1 MVKWI
6 IEFLGIMVIFRL
18 EEKVAK
24 QIQMYLLL
32 SLFGF
37 ILGCAPAISPE
48 LRREADTSVT
58 FREIQADPVA
68 YKGKIVLWGGE
79 IIQILP
85 QDNET
90 TLIEVLEWPLGWREK
105 PRRTISF
112 QGKFLVLLKKP
123 LDLSDYRGGTKITVA
138 GEVEGSVPGEKIK
151 SISDPGYRYPLLAS
165 EEIHVWKDYGYPYSN
180 VPDYRGTSEYRYG
193 GILLY

>member
-1 MVKWI
+1 MV
-6 IEFLGIMVIFRL
+6 
-18 EEKVAK
+18 K
-24 QIQMYLLL
+24 QIQSYLLL
-32 SLFGF
+32 LLFGF
-37 ILGCAPAISPE
+37 VLGCAHVTSE
-48 LRREADTSVT
+48 DLRAKVDPSRT
-58 FREIQADPVA
+58 FDEVSQNPDA
-68 YKGKIVLWGGE
+68 YKGKTFVWGGE
-79 IIQILP
+79 IIQTLP
-85 QDNET
+85 QENGT
-90 TLIEVLEWPLGWREK
+90 ALIEVLEWPLGWREK